1 MQLIDIINEELKKE
15 IYHDRYD
22 CFFVL
27 INSLDIDFLDN
38 LIELMQERLNLSKD
52 ECYKIL
58 QNKNTSKKLKIK
70 VFDLAY
76 ECIDNHKTLGSGAS
90 EYKFSK
96 SAFISHSLEEARL
109 CSLMAKKANLD
120 TDKAFKMGLLHDYG
134 RKYDHG
140 GLHITLGFKELFSLG
155 YITES
160 IGCLTHSFLNGNY
173 FACYNPSDKYQVNDD
188 LNITYI
194 KEEVKENEVYKFI
207 STYTYTDYDRILNL
221 ADLMAS
227 ANGVIT
233 PEERILNIEKRRKMT
248 GNQRKFFIKELSETI
263 YWYLKKINIPDEL
276 IILNDFESLS
286 NLLYKSIYSK
296 EDVLRLIKK

>member
-1 MQLIDIINEELKKE
+1 MKLIDKINEELKNE

-22 CFFVL
+22 CFFEL

-38 LIELMQERLNLSKD
+38 LIELMQERFNLSKD
-52 ECYKIL
+52 ECYKVL
-58 QNKNTSKKLKIK
+58 QNKNTLKELKIK

-76 ECIDNHKTLGSGAS
+76 ECIDNHKSLGSGVS
-90 EYKFSK
+90 DYKFSK

-134 RKYDHG
+134 RKYNHG
-140 GLHITLGFKELFSLG
+140 GLHITLGFKKLFSLG

-160 IGCLTHSFLNGNY
+160 IGCLTHSFLNDNY
-173 FACYNPSDKYQVNDD
+173 FACYNPTDEYKVNDD
-188 LNITYI
+188 LNIIYI
-194 KEEVKENEVYKFI
+194 KESVKENELYKFL

-221 ADLMAS
+221 ADLMTS

-233 PEERILNIEKRRKMT
+233 PEKRIIDIEKRRKMT
-248 GNQRKFFIKELSETI
+248 DNKRKFFIKELSETI

-276 IILNDFESLS
+276 ISLNDFESLS
-286 NLLYKSIYSK
+286 NILYKSIYSK
-296 EDVLRLIKK
+296 EDALRLIKK

>member
-1 MQLIDIINEELKKE
+1 MQLIDKIKEELKNE

-22 CFFVL
+22 CFFEL

-52 ECYKIL
+52 DCYKIL
-58 QNKNTSKKLKIK
+58 QNKNTSKELKIK

-76 ECIDNHKTLGSGAS
+76 ECIDNHKSLGSGVS

-188 LNITYI
+188 LNIIYI

-233 PEERILNIEKRRKMT
+233 PEERIIDIEKRRKMT

-263 YWYLKKINIPDEL
+263 YCY
-276 IILNDFESLS
+276 
-286 NLLYKSIYSK
+286 
-296 EDVLRLIKK
+296 

>member
-1 MQLIDIINEELKKE
+1 MKLIDKINEELKNE

-22 CFFVL
+22 CFFEL

-38 LIELMQERLNLSKD
+38 LIELMQERFNLSKD
-52 ECYKIL
+52 ECYKVL
-58 QNKNTSKKLKIK
+58 QNKNTLKELKIK

-76 ECIDNHKTLGSGAS
+76 ECIDNHKSLGSGVS

-134 RKYDHG
+134 RKYNHG
-140 GLHITLGFKELFSLG
+140 GLHITLGFKKLFSLG

-160 IGCLTHSFLNGNY
+160 IGCLTHSFLNDNY
-173 FACYNPSDKYQVNDD
+173 FACYNPTDEYKVNDD
-188 LNITYI
+188 LNIIYI
-194 KEEVKENEVYKFI
+194 NESVKENEVYKFL

-221 ADLMAS
+221 ADLMTS

-233 PEERILNIEKRRKMT
+233 PEKRIIDIEKRRKMT
-248 GNQRKFFIKELSETI
+248 DNKRKFFIKELSETI

-276 IILNDFESLS
+276 ISLNDFESLS
-286 NLLYKSIYSK
+286 NILYKSIYSK

>member
-1 MQLIDIINEELKKE
+1 MKLIDKINEELKNE

-22 CFFVL
+22 CFFEL

-38 LIELMQERLNLSKD
+38 LIELMQERFNLSKD
-52 ECYKIL
+52 ECYKVL
-58 QNKNTSKKLKIK
+58 QNKNTLKELKIK

-76 ECIDNHKTLGSGAS
+76 ECIDNHKSLGSGVS

-134 RKYDHG
+134 RKYNHG
-140 GLHITLGFKELFSLG
+140 GLHITLGFKKLFSLG

-160 IGCLTHSFLNGNY
+160 IGCLTHSFLNDNY
-173 FACYNPSDKYQVNDD
+173 FACYNPTDEYKVNDD
-188 LNITYI
+188 LNIIYI
-194 KEEVKENEVYKFI
+194 KESVKENELYKFL

-221 ADLMAS
+221 ADLMTS

-233 PEERILNIEKRRKMT
+233 PEKRIIDIEKRRKMT
-248 GNQRKFFIKELSETI
+248 DNKRKFFIKELSETI

-276 IILNDFESLS
+276 ISLNDFESLS
-286 NLLYKSIYSK
+286 NILYKSIYSK

>member
-1 MQLIDIINEELKKE
+1 MKLIDKINEELKNE

-22 CFFVL
+22 CFFEL

-38 LIELMQERLNLSKD
+38 LIELMQERINLSKD

-58 QNKNTSKKLKIK
+58 QNKNTLKELKIK

-76 ECIDNHKTLGSGAS
+76 ECIDNHKSLGSGVS

-96 SAFISHSLEEARL
+96 SSFISHSLEEARL

-160 IGCLTHSFLNGNY
+160 IGCLTHSFLNDNY
-173 FACYNPSDKYQVNDD
+173 FACYNPTDEYKVNDD
-188 LNITYI
+188 LNIIYI
-194 KEEVKENEVYKFI
+194 KESVKENEVYKFL
-207 STYTYTDYDRILNL
+207 STYAYTDYDRILNL
-221 ADLMAS
+221 ADLMTS

-233 PEERILNIEKRRKMT
+233 PEKRIIDIEKRRKMT

-276 IILNDFESLS
+276 ISLNNFESLS

>member
-1 MQLIDIINEELKKE
+1 MKLIDKINEELKNE

-22 CFFVL
+22 CFFEL

-58 QNKNTSKKLKIK
+58 QNKNTLKELKIK

-76 ECIDNHKTLGSGAS
+76 ECIDNHKSLGSGVS
-90 EYKFSK
+90 DYNFSK

-109 CSLMAKKANLD
+109 CGLMAKKANLD

-140 GLHITLGFKELFSLG
+140 GLHITLGFKKLFSLG

-160 IGCLTHSFLNGNY
+160 IGCLTHSFLNDNY
-173 FACYNPSDKYQVNDD
+173 FACYNPTDEYKVNDD
-188 LNITYI
+188 LNIIYI
-194 KEEVKENEVYKFI
+194 KESVKENEVYKFL

-233 PEERILNIEKRRKMT
+233 PEKRIIDIEKRRKMT

-276 IILNDFESLS
+276 ISLNDFESLS
-286 NLLYKSIYSK
+286 NILYKSIYSK
-296 EDVLRLIKK
+296 ENALRLIKK

>member
-1 MQLIDIINEELKKE
+1 MKEE
-15 IYHDRYD
+15 
-22 CFFVL
+22 
-27 INSLDIDFLDN
+27 
-38 LIELMQERLNLSKD
+38 LNLSKD
-52 ECYKIL
+52 DCYKIL
-58 QNKNTSKKLKIK
+58 QNKNTLKELKIK

-76 ECIDNHKTLGSGAS
+76 ECIDNHKSLGSGVN
-90 EYKFSK
+90 EYNFSK

-120 TDKAFKMGLLHDYG
+120 TDKAFKMGLFHDYG

-160 IGCLTHSFLNGNY
+160 IGCLTHSFLNDNY
-173 FACYNPSDKYQVNDD
+173 FACYNPTDEYKVNDD
-188 LNITYI
+188 LNIIYI
-194 KEEVKENEVYKFI
+194 KESVKENEVYKFL

-233 PEERILNIEKRRKMT
+233 PEKRIIDIEKRRKMT

-276 IILNDFESLS
+276 ISLNDFESLS

-296 EDVLRLIKK
+296 EDTLRLIKK

>member
-1 MQLIDIINEELKKE
+1 MKLIDKINEELKNE

-22 CFFVL
+22 CFFEL

-58 QNKNTSKKLKIK
+58 QNKNTLKELKIK

-76 ECIDNHKTLGSGAS
+76 ECIDNHKSLGSGVS
-90 EYKFSK
+90 DYKFSK

-134 RKYDHG
+134 RKYNHG
-140 GLHITLGFKELFSLG
+140 GLHITLGFKKLFSLG

-160 IGCLTHSFLNGNY
+160 IGCLTHSFLNDNY
-173 FACYNPSDKYQVNDD
+173 FACYNPTDEYKVNDD
-188 LNITYI
+188 LNIIYI
-194 KEEVKENEVYKFI
+194 KESVKENELYKFI

-221 ADLMAS
+221 ADLMTS

-233 PEERILNIEKRRKMT
+233 PEKRIIDIEKRRKMT
-248 GNQRKFFIKELSETI
+248 DNKRKFFIKELSETI

-276 IILNDFESLS
+276 ISLNDFESLS
-286 NLLYKSIYSK
+286 NILYKSIYSK
-296 EDVLRLIKK
+296 EDALRLIKK

>member
-1 MQLIDIINEELKKE
+1 MQLIDKINEELKNE

-22 CFFVL
+22 CFFEL

-52 ECYKIL
+52 DCYKIL

-76 ECIDNHKTLGSGAS
+76 ECIDNHKSLGSGVS
-90 EYKFSK
+90 DYKFSK

-173 FACYNPSDKYQVNDD
+173 FACYNPSDKYKVDDD
-188 LNITYI
+188 LNIIYI

-207 STYTYTDYDRILNL
+207 STHTYTDYDRILNL

-233 PEERILNIEKRRKMT
+233 PEERILDIEKRRKMT
-248 GNQRKFFIKELSETI
+248 GNQRRFFIKELSETI

-276 IILNDFESLS
+276 ISLNDFESLS

-296 EDVLRLIKK
+296 EDTLRLIKK

>member
-1 MQLIDIINEELKKE
+1 MKLIDKINEELKNE

-22 CFFVL
+22 CFFEL

-58 QNKNTSKKLKIK
+58 QNKNTLKELKIK

-76 ECIDNHKTLGSGAS
+76 ECIDNHKSLGSGVS
-90 EYKFSK
+90 DYKFSK

-134 RKYDHG
+134 RKYNHS
-140 GLHITLGFKELFSLG
+140 GLHITLGFKKLFSLG

-160 IGCLTHSFLNGNY
+160 IGCLTHSFLNDNY
-173 FACYNPSDKYQVNDD
+173 FACYNPTDEYKVNDD
-188 LNITYI
+188 LNIIYI
-194 KEEVKENEVYKFI
+194 KESVKENELYKFI

-221 ADLMAS
+221 ADLMTS

-233 PEERILNIEKRRKMT
+233 PEKRIIDIEKRRKMT
-248 GNQRKFFIKELSETI
+248 DNKRKFFIKELSETI

-276 IILNDFESLS
+276 ISLNDFESLS
-286 NLLYKSIYSK
+286 NILYKSIYSK
-296 EDVLRLIKK
+296 EDALRLIKK